1 MATILYYLAHD
12 PISNSEAVLTEY
24 DAELIKRA
32 DESGIVFI
40 AVDDQGTRSIVPASD
55 VREPENRDKHFTFVQ
70 PLYVDDRFKAVVD
83 VFDALAAS
91 VPAVASNADVQPV
104 SSKERS
110 AMSFSEALEALRKL
124 AYPDS
129 EEGGAQ

>member
-55 VREPENRDKHFTFVQ
+55 VREPENRDEHFTFVQ
-70 PLYVDDRFKAVVD
+70 PLYVDDRMKAVVD
-83 VFDALAAS
+83 VFDALASS
-91 VPAVASNADVQPV
+91 VPAAASTLAVQ
-104 SSKERS
+104 S
-110 AMSFSEALEALRKL
+110 AAGKARTKMTFDEALEALRLL
-124 AYPDS
+124 AYGTN
-129 EEGGAQ
+129 EEGGE

>member
-55 VREPENRDKHFTFVQ
+55 VRGRKTEMST
-70 PLYVDDRFKAVVD
+70 L
-83 VFDALAAS
+83 L
-91 VPAVASNADVQPV
+91 
-104 SSKERS
+104 
-110 AMSFSEALEALRKL
+110 SFSRCMSMTGLKR
-124 AYPDS
+124 
-129 EEGGAQ
+129 